1 MEQIFATILQSPA
14 NIEFTVKVSYME
26 IYMEKVRDLLNRK
39 VSLWNAKRFPF
50 PDWCPNFLASHDNLP
65 IHEDKV
71 KGVYVKGLLEV
82 YVSSTEEVYE
92 VMRRGG
98 NNRVVAY
105 TRTYYKSSLIF
116 CNDSR
121 QP

>member
-1 MEQIFATILQSPA
+1 MLSPD

-39 VSLWNAKRFPF
+39 YTTITEMDDHLTKSWI
-50 PDWCPNFLASHDNLP
+50 ASKDNLP
-65 IHEDKV
+65 IHEDKT
-71 KGVYVKGLLEV
+71 KGVYVKGALEV

-98 NNRVVAY
+98 SNRVVAY
-105 TRTYYKSSLIF
+105 TSKFFCPLFNCSVTHHYYYA
-116 CNDSR
+116 
-121 QP
+121 

>member
-1 MEQIFATILQSPA
+1 
-14 NIEFTVKVSYME
+14 
-26 IYMEKVRDLLNRK
+26 MEKVRDLLNRK
-39 VSLWNAKRFPF
+39 SANLHDFFFHRIIFLTDHTLHFFP
-50 PDWCPNFLASHDNLP
+50 ASHDNLP

-105 TRTYYKSSLIF
+105 TSMFYSVLFPF
-116 CNDSR
+116 C
-121 QP
+121 